1 MIQFDLPKQKSSI
14 IKVLGVGGG
23 GSNAVNFMFN
33 QNIVGVDFIICN
45 TDSKAIEQSTVP
57 NKIQLGP
64 HLTQGL
70 GAGADPSVGKLATEE
85 SLDEIRK
92 ILEVNT
98 RMAFITVGMGG
109 GTGTGGAPIIAKIC
123 KDLGILTVGIV
134 TTPFGFE
141 GPRRQAQA
149 EEGIKQLKPLVDTLL
164 VISND
169 KLRVQ
174 YGNLK
179 MKEAFTK
186 ADNVLA
192 TAAKC
197 ITDVINSRGHII
209 VDFADVCTV
218 MKNGGVAILGKA
230 EVEGENRA
238 QRAIEEALN
247 SPLLNDNDIRGAKW
261 ILLNINSAEGDYEC
275 SMDELETINNFL
287 RERTGENSDV
297 IMGMGYDATLGQ
309 KLGITLIATGFEHK
323 DPFQKQTPKKAEA
336 PVEEKIVMTLLSEE
350 TANETNNLMTAPTEA
365 VAETPT
371 EEPRT
376 EEPVITDSNFTLG
389 EETLESIEELA
400 SFIEEE
406 VEEVEEVMS
415 MHEVDEI
422 SEKEYEAEIDA
433 QISIA
438 ASEVMEEMVSQPI
451 VFEIND
457 VYEGEDL
464 EEEEVVVN
472 KVEELIVASFQ
483 EEDLEEEVEV
493 LVEEL
498 VEEQVGEQLEEE
510 VIVSELQTPV
520 AETNHFILTKPTN
533 IYAEHT
539 EEEPSLE
546 ELEEMPV
553 IEEMEEFEE
562 MEEEEMV
569 EMEEMEEMV
578 MQDDLAVTMQE
589 IVEEDIHEEELVEEV
604 VEEELVE
611 ETILEQLTPEMIEEE
626 KIEEELVEVAEIS
639 MQAAPVQEPLVYES
653 SFRMEEE
660 PTMQLVMRDES
671 SFNSNQNN
679 SKRHP
684 SSLDMP
690 IDDAEEQ
697 RRKVAERIQKLRNLS
712 FNINS
717 ASDPNNEFDA
727 VPAYVRRNL
736 DLFGNTMASVE
747 NYYSKYTVEK
757 DEHNQT
763 QISTINTFLDGKKPD

>member
-33 QNIVGVDFIICN
+33 QNIEGVDFIICN

-350 TANETNNLMTAPTEA
+350 TANDTNNIMTAPTEA

-376 EEPVITDSNFTLG
+376 EEPILADGNFTLG
-389 EETLESIEELA
+389 EEVVETIEEVA
-400 SFIEEE
+400 AI
-406 VEEVEEVMS
+406 VEEEVMS
-415 MHEVDEI
+415 IHEVDEI
-422 SEKEYEAEIDA
+422 SEKEYEAEMDA

-464 EEEEVVVN
+464 EEEVELIKEEVVVN
-472 KVEELIVASFQ
+472 EVEEEVIMASFQ
-483 EEDLEEEVEV
+483 EEDLEEELGAIE
-493 LVEEL
+493 
-498 VEEQVGEQLEEE
+498 EEQIEEE
-510 VIVSELQTPV
+510 VIVSELQAPV

-539 EEEPSLE
+539 EEEPLLE
-546 ELEEMPV
+546 EMEEMPV

-569 EMEEMEEMV
+569 EMEEMV

-589 IVEEDIHEEELVEEV
+589 IVEEEIVEEEIVEEEIVEEDLVEE
-604 VEEELVE
+604 
-611 ETILEQLTPEMIEEE
+611 I
-626 KIEEELVEVAEIS
+626 VEVAEIT
-639 MQAAPVQEPLVYES
+639 MQAAPVQEPVVYES

-660 PTMQLVMRDES
+660 PTMQLVMREES
-671 SFNSNQNN
+671 SFNANQNN
-679 SKRHP
+679 AKQH
-684 SSLDMP
+684 SSSFDMP
-690 IDDAEEQ
+690 MDDAEEQ

-712 FNINS
+712 FNINN

-757 DEHNQT
+757 DENNQT

>member
-33 QNIVGVDFIICN
+33 QDIEGVDFIICN

-275 SMDELETINNFL
+275 SMDELETINNYL

-323 DPFQKQTPKKAEA
+323 DPFQKQAPKKAEA
-336 PVEEKIVMTLLSEE
+336 PVEEKIVMTLVSEE
-350 TANETNNLMTAPTEA
+350 ANNDTSNLMTAATEA

-371 EEPRT
+371 EEPT
-376 EEPVITDSNFTLG
+376 IGDSYFTLG
-389 EETLESIEELA
+389 EEAVEAIEEVA
-400 SFIEEE
+400 AIVE
-406 VEEVEEVMS
+406 EEVEEVMS
-415 MHEVDEI
+415 IHEVDEI

-438 ASEVMEEMVSQPI
+438 ANEVMEEMVSQPI

-472 KVEELIVASFQ
+472 EVEEELIVANFQ
-483 EEDLEEEVEV
+483 EEDLEEE
-493 LVEEL
+493 LEL
-498 VEEQVGEQLEEE
+498 IAEEQVEDEIEEE
-510 VIVSELQTPV
+510 VIVSELAAPV
-520 AETNHFILTKPTN
+520 AETNQFILTKPTN

-539 EEEPSLE
+539 EEEPSIE
-546 ELEEMPV
+546 EMEEMPV

-562 MEEEEMV
+562 EEMD

-589 IVEEDIHEEELVEEV
+589 IVEEELVEEI
-604 VEEELVE
+604 VEEELEE
-611 ETILEQLTPEMIEEE
+611 ETIVEQVIPEMVEEE
-626 KIEEELVEVAEIS
+626 KVEEELVEVAEIT
-639 MQAAPVQEPLVYES
+639 MQAAPVQEPVVYES

-671 SFNSNQNN
+671 SFNSNQNT

-690 IDDAEEQ
+690 MDDAEEQ

-757 DEHNQT
+757 DENNQT

>member
-23 GSNAVNFMFN
+23 GSNAVNFMF
-33 QNIVGVDFIICN
+33 QQDIEGVDFIICN
-45 TDSKAIEQSTVP
+45 TDAKAIEQSLVP

-85 SLDEIRK
+85 SLEEIRK

-141 GPRRQAQA
+141 GPRRQKQA
-149 EEGIKQLKPLVDTLL
+149 EEGINQLKPYVDTLL

-238 QRAIEEALN
+238 ERAIEEALN
-247 SPLLNDNDIRGAKW
+247 SPLLNDNDIKGAKW

-275 SMDELETINNFL
+275 SMDELETINNIL
-287 RERTGENSDV
+287 RARTGEHSDV
-297 IMGMGYDATLGQ
+297 IMGMGYDPTLGQ

-323 DPFQKQTPKKAEA
+323 DPFKKEEPKKAEQ
-336 PVEEKIVMTLLSEE
+336 PLEEKIVMTLE
-350 TANETNNLMTAPTEA
+350 TEASKAPEYTAPESTAPEA
-365 VAETPT
+365 PTAELAETLILEEENEEVFEDEVVAEEISAPIEMEVEDELQPT
-371 EEPRT
+371 MHEYHEEVIESPVSSVFVSVPEVDEEAEQSSDERT
-376 EEPVITDSNFTLG
+376 EIMFDG
-389 EETLESIEELA
+389 EANLVM
-400 SFIEEE
+400 EEE
-406 VEEVEEVMS
+406 VEE
-415 MHEVDEI
+415 EI
-422 SEKEYEAEIDA
+422 
-433 QISIA
+433 
-438 ASEVMEEMVSQPI
+438 
-451 VFEIND
+451 
-457 VYEGEDL
+457 
-464 EEEEVVVN
+464 EEEEVYELNMESSSIDFTTEFVLQKPSN
-472 KVEELIVASFQ
+472 IYEETP
-483 EEDLEEEVEV
+483 
-493 LVEEL
+493 EL
-498 VEEQVGEQLEEE
+498 DA
-510 VIVSELQTPV
+510 IVS
-520 AETNHFILTKPTN
+520 
-533 IYAEHT
+533 
-539 EEEPSLE
+539 S
-546 ELEEMPV
+546 
-553 IEEMEEFEE
+553 
-562 MEEEEMV
+562 
-569 EMEEMEEMV
+569 
-578 MQDDLAVTMQE
+578 
-589 IVEEDIHEEELVEEV
+589 
-604 VEEELVE
+604 VE
-611 ETILEQLTPEMIEEE
+611 ETHQVEEPAPSFTFEFDEVAPEPSFELASEPIAEPIMETSFRMVEHIEEE
-626 KIEEELVEVAEIS
+626 S
-639 MQAAPVQEPLVYES
+639 G
-653 SFRMEEE
+653 
-660 PTMQLVMRDES
+660 MQLVMKEVELT
-671 SFNSNQNN
+671 NN
-679 SKRHP
+679 ARPAHQDF
-684 SSLDMP
+684 DMP
-690 IDDAEEQ
+690 IDNAEEQ

-712 FNINS
+712 FNINNG
-717 ASDPNNEFDA
+717 ADPNTEFDA

-747 NYYSKYTVEK
+747 NYYSKYTVDQ
-757 DEHNQT
+757 DENNQT
-763 QISTINTFLDGKKPD
+763 NISTINSFLDGKKPD

>member
-33 QNIVGVDFIICN
+33 QNIEGVDFIICN

-64 HLTQGL
+64 HLTQGS

-350 TANETNNLMTAPTEA
+350 TANDTNNIMTAPTEA

-376 EEPVITDSNFTLG
+376 EEPILADGNFTLG
-389 EETLESIEELA
+389 EEVVETIEEVA
-400 SFIEEE
+400 AI
-406 VEEVEEVMS
+406 VEEEVMS
-415 MHEVDEI
+415 IHEVDEI
-422 SEKEYEAEIDA
+422 SEKEYEAEMDA

-464 EEEEVVVN
+464 EEEVELIKEEVVVN
-472 KVEELIVASFQ
+472 EVEEEVIMASFQ
-483 EEDLEEEVEV
+483 EEDLEEELGAIE
-493 LVEEL
+493 
-498 VEEQVGEQLEEE
+498 EEQIEEE
-510 VIVSELQTPV
+510 VIVSELQAPV

-546 ELEEMPV
+546 EMEQVPV

-589 IVEEDIHEEELVEEV
+589 IVEEEIVEEDLVEE
-604 VEEELVE
+604 
-611 ETILEQLTPEMIEEE
+611 I
-626 KIEEELVEVAEIS
+626 VEVAEIT
-639 MQAAPVQEPLVYES
+639 MQAAPVQEPVVYES

-660 PTMQLVMRDES
+660 PTMQLVMKEES
-671 SFNSNQNN
+671 SFNANQNN
-679 SKRHP
+679 AKQH
-684 SSLDMP
+684 SSSFDMP
-690 IDDAEEQ
+690 MDDAEEQ

-712 FNINS
+712 FNINN

-757 DEHNQT
+757 DENNQT

>member
-33 QNIVGVDFIICN
+33 QNIEGVDFIICN

-297 IMGMGYDATLGQ
+297 IMGMGYDSTLGQ

-336 PVEEKIVMTLLSEE
+336 PVEEKIVMTLVSEE
-350 TANETNNLMTAPTEA
+350 ANNDTSNLMTAPTEL

-371 EEPRT
+371 EEPKI
-376 EEPVITDSNFTLG
+376 EEPTIGDSYFTLG
-389 EETLESIEELA
+389 EEAVEAIEEVA
-400 SFIEEE
+400 SIIE
-406 VEEVEEVMS
+406 EEVEEVMS

-438 ASEVMEEMVSQPI
+438 ANEVMEEMVSQPI

-464 EEEEVVVN
+464 EEEV
-472 KVEELIVASFQ
+472 IVASFQ
-483 EEDLEEEVEV
+483 EEDLEEE
-493 LVEEL
+493 LEL
-498 VEEQVGEQLEEE
+498 IAEEQVEDEIEE
-510 VIVSELQTPV
+510 VIVNELATPV
-520 AETNHFILTKPTN
+520 ADTNHLVNHFILTKPTN

-539 EEEPSLE
+539 EEEPSIKE
-546 ELEEMPV
+546 MEEMPV

-562 MEEEEMV
+562 MEEEMV

-589 IVEEDIHEEELVEEV
+589 IAEEEIVEEEIVEEEILEEELAKEV

-611 ETILEQLTPEMIEEE
+611 ETIFEQVAPEMIEEE
-626 KIEEELVEVAEIS
+626 KAEEELVEVAEIS
-639 MQAAPVQEPLVYES
+639 MQAAPVQEPVVYES

-671 SFNSNQNN
+671 SFNSNQNT

-690 IDDAEEQ
+690 MDDAEEQ

>member
-33 QNIVGVDFIICN
+33 QNIEGVDFIICN

-297 IMGMGYDATLGQ
+297 IMGMGYDSTLGQ

-350 TANETNNLMTAPTEA
+350 TANETNNLMTAPTEV

-376 EEPVITDSNFTLG
+376 EEPTIADGNFTLG
-389 EETLESIEELA
+389 EEALEAIEEVA
-400 SFIEEE
+400 AI
-406 VEEVEEVMS
+406 VEEEVMS
-415 MHEVDEI
+415 IHEVDEI

-438 ASEVMEEMVSQPI
+438 ANEVMEEMVSQPI

-464 EEEEVVVN
+464 EEEELVVN
-472 KVEELIVASFQ
+472 EVEEEVIVASFQ
-483 EEDLEEEVEV
+483 EEDLEEEEEV
-493 LVEEL
+493 IE
-498 VEEQVGEQLEEE
+498 EEQVEDEIEEE
-510 VIVSELQTPV
+510 VIVSELAAPV
-520 AETNHFILTKPTN
+520 AETNHLVNHFILTKPTN

-539 EEEPSLE
+539 EEEPSIE
-546 ELEEMPV
+546 EMEEMPV

-569 EMEEMEEMV
+569 EMEEMV

-589 IVEEDIHEEELVEEV
+589 IVEE
-604 VEEELVE
+604 ELVE
-611 ETILEQLTPEMIEEE
+611 ETIVAQVTPEMVEEE
-626 KIEEELVEVAEIS
+626 IVQEELVEEGIVEEEIVEVAEIS
-639 MQAAPVQEPLVYES
+639 MQAAPVQEPVVYES

-660 PTMQLVMRDES
+660 PTMQLVMREES
-671 SFNSNQNN
+671 SFNANQNT

-690 IDDAEEQ
+690 MDDAEEQ